1 MKNNEKVNPNLKIEK
16 ELPLQELLSLERT
29 KLANERTFLSYLRT
43 SMALLGGG
51 LTIIRMDMFE
61 KVYDIGWA
69 CLILSPFITALAIFR
84 FLNNKR
90 KLRKYSLNTIARIQA
105 AKAGSTK

>member
-1 MKNNEKVNPNLKIEK
+1 MKNNEEDPDLRIEK

-69 CLILSPFITALAIFR
+69 CLILSPFITAFAIFR

-90 KLRKYSLNTIARIQA
+90 KLRKFSVDTIERIQA
-105 AKAGSTK
+105 ANAGKTR